1 MKTIISTALPRQK
14 KDRIIDQRER
24 QAIGSRPCG
33 PLRSALGDQE
43 SHFIMRPA
51 LTEFLSPHIPYMG
64 HIRNKS
70 QQRPL

>member
-43 SHFIMRPA
+43 SHFIMHCLSCA
-51 LTEFLSPHIPYMG
+51 LL
-64 HIRNKS
+64 
-70 QQRPL
+70 